1 MLDNTGPPRRVFAV
15 RARALTGGR
24 AHPEVQSSGDK
35 GEDKRDEDPQHRQRR
50 AGSRS
55 AHGGTM
61 SVKQRD
67 TDPNN
72 NRYYWAVSSNG
83 NSFSRKAATDGG
95 TVSWTSVASSN
106 YTFRTRTVS
115 DQNCNGILPGLG
127 NTTLAWTVTP

>member
-1 MLDNTGPPRRVFAV
+1 
-15 RARALTGGR
+15 
-24 AHPEVQSSGDK
+24 
-35 GEDKRDEDPQHRQRR
+35 
-50 AGSRS
+50 
-55 AHGGTM
+55 M

-83 NSFSRKAATDGG
+83 NSLSRKAAADGG

-127 NTTLAWTVTP
+127 NATLPGPLPRDHQPCRATLGARHGPSLFFQWALQTFTHSECD

>member
-1 MLDNTGPPRRVFAV
+1 
-15 RARALTGGR
+15 
-24 AHPEVQSSGDK
+24 
-35 GEDKRDEDPQHRQRR
+35 
-50 AGSRS
+50 
-55 AHGGTM
+55 M